1 MPLLWQGRIEVIAD
15 AVDPPCIRILND
27 RRVSDNTVVPEPTT
41 DTMTPED
48 ELAIQR
54 ALAVA
59 VSLIGGITTEPV
71 VCRNTVFPDVIPPT
85 A

>member
-1 MPLLWQGRIEVIAD
+1 MWQGRIEVIAD
-15 AVDPPCIRILND
+15 AVDPPCIRILNESAGERQH
-27 RRVSDNTVVPEPTT
+27 RRSRANHGHRD
-41 DTMTPED
+41 TPED